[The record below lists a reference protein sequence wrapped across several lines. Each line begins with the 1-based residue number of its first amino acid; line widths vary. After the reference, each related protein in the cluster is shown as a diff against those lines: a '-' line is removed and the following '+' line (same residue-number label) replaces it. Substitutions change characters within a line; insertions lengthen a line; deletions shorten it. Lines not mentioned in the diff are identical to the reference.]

1 MPSFLKK
8 FKCSIAKQKKI
19 NYFWRKFNVLNI
31 NKQPFVFYLTAFVT
45 GVLVFPYLN
54 ISWKI
59 SSAMLLVVF
68 VFLIFIAKKMKF
80 RTIFSVFL
88 LFFWCLLGFAL
99 AGIYAVIP
107 SNDYTHFEEN
117 NSYQIVWAKIEE
129 QKNSNDKNRKYS
141 AEIDAI
147 SHENRLIQT
156 SGKALLLLDKH
167 KFDSVLTLGNR
178 YQMLT
183 KIREVPPPKNPYQF
197 DYQKFLNRQ
206 GIRRTATVEKILSQE
221 THSSLWFKIKNFN
234 QKLVQEVDK
243 SSLRPDS
250 REFLKAFL
258 LGDRSEMRQD
268 NIDAYS
274 KAGVMHL
281 IAISGMHMVF
291 IFEIFFGIL
300 NFFLGRKNRRI
311 TIVVSL
317 AMVWLF
323 GCFAGLAASVFR
335 ACLMITI
342 FYLFELL
349 KRPPNIFH
357 SLSLSACIILIF
369 NPNEVYSIGF
379 QLSYAAVFFMAWLS
393 PPIFKLIKT
402 SKPKINSWVINPLSA
417 TLAAQLGT
425 VPFVMFYF
433 HQFSLLSIL
442 ANMLLIPYSFLI
454 TYVSV
459 IEMFVIF
466 LPISVQPFFNAVY
479 DFLIQVLIGGTYWIS
494 SLKPFLFQRISLNI
508 FEALALIFAVIFLKY
523 FLSNPKMKQAF
534 PVLILLLLF
543 QTSRF
548 TEYYLSS
555 RRESFLVFYDYQ
567 NPLLGFRSGTNLLI
581 LKDLNSDSA
590 QTARY
595 IVEPYVTGER
605 IENVEYK
612 TLDYSKIYRWKDKNI
627 QAVNKKF
634 SYISDSIDYLVI
646 SKNTPFSPK
655 MLSPKEVILGG
666 NLSPTYWKNTQTRI
680 WNTQSQGAFRAD
692 LPVRQGIFATV
703 LLSPPFPEGKSVSRN
718 NPQ

>member
-1 MPSFLKK
+1 
-8 FKCSIAKQKKI
+8 
-19 NYFWRKFNVLNI
+19 VLDI
-31 NKQPFVFYLTAFVT
+31 NKQPFVFYLAAFLT
-45 GVLVFPYLN
+45 GVLAFPYLN
-54 ISWKI
+54 VSWKI
-59 SSAMLLVVF
+59 PSAALLIVF
-68 VFLIFIAKKMKF
+68 IFLIFIAKKIKF

-88 LFFWCLLGFAL
+88 LFFWCLLGLAL
-99 AGIYAVIP
+99 AGIHAVIP
-107 SNDYTHFEEN
+107 SKDYTHFEED
-117 NSYQIVWAKIEE
+117 NSYQIIWVKIEE
-129 QKNSNDKNRKYS
+129 QKNSNDKNRKYY
-141 AEIDAI
+141 AEIESV

-156 SGKALLLLDKH
+156 SGKALLLLDKR
-167 KFDSVLTLGNR
+167 KFDSVLILGNR
-178 YQMLT
+178 YQMLA
-183 KIREVPPPKNPYQF
+183 KIREISPPKNPHQF

-221 THSSLWFKIKNFN
+221 AHSSLWFRIKNFN
-234 QKLVQEVDK
+234 QKLVRKVDK
-243 SSLRPDS
+243 SSLHSDS
-250 REFLKAFL
+250 QEFLKAFL
-258 LGDRSEMRQD
+258 LGDRSEMKQD

-281 IAISGMHMVF
+281 IAISGMHTAF
-291 IFEIFFGIL
+291 IFGIIFGIL

-317 AMVWLF
+317 VMVWLF
-323 GCFAGLAASVFR
+323 GCFVGLAASVFR

-357 SLSLSACIILIF
+357 SLSLSACIILIL
-369 NPNEVYSIGF
+369 NPNEIYSIGF

-393 PPIFKLIKT
+393 PPIFRYIKT
-402 SKPKINSWVINPLSA
+402 SKPKINNWVTKPLSA

-425 VPFVMFYF
+425 MPFVMFYF
-433 HQFSLLSIL
+433 HQISLLSIL
-442 ANMLLIPYSFLI
+442 ANMLLIPYSLLI

-459 IEMFVIF
+459 IEMFVIL
-466 LPISVQPFFNAVY
+466 LPISVQPFFNTVY
-479 DFLIQVLIGGTYWIS
+479 DFLIQILIDGTHWIS

-508 FEALALIFAVIFLKY
+508 FEALALIFAIIFLKY
-523 FLSNPKMKQAF
+523 FLSNPKMKQVF

-555 RRESFLVFYDYQ
+555 RKESFIVFYDYQ

-581 LKDLNSDSA
+581 IKDLNSDSA
-590 QTARY
+590 QTAKY
-595 IVEPYVTGER
+595 IIEPYITGER
-605 IENVEYK
+605 IEDVEYK
-612 TLDYSKIYRWKDKNI
+612 TLDYSKIYRWRDKNI
-627 QAVNKKF
+627 QAVNKK
-634 SYISDSIDYLVI
+634 SPYISDSIDYLVV

-655 MLSPKEVILGG
+655 MLSSKEVILGG

-680 WNTQSQGAFRAD
+680 WSTQSQGAFRAD
-692 LPVRQGIFATV
+692 PPARQGIFAIG
-703 LLSPPFPEGKSVSRN
+703 LLSPPFPKEKSASRN